1 MKKAEKLDSDENS
14 THAKNRHYST
24 GGSVVTADIVMKAN
38 HKILNRFWES
48 RRFCVVGGAFQVQ
61 LVQILAQM
69 NPLTVSFVLRGE
81 SLL

>member
-1 MKKAEKLDSDENS
+1 MKKAEKLDPDDNS
-14 THAKNRHYST
+14 ICAKNRHYST
-24 GGSVVTADIVMKAN
+24 DGSVVTADIVMKAN

-48 RRFCVVGGAFQVQ
+48 RRFLRRERPFQVQ

-69 NPLTVSFVLRGE
+69 NPFTVSFVLRGE